1 MPKKTTKTK
10 GKGKST
16 HSPKFTLSRQ
26 KYLESCQFHYEDDY
40 ENVKKTAKD
49 VLTILKY
56 IYSKKLEGGGDITRI
71 FQEGYL
77 QKAVKRTGT
86 QTYSQAKSQCQCGA
100 IDEDQFKKHTTLTRD
115 KYLEVYY
122 EDTDQWFPVQVTS
135 VKGDT
140 CSIVYLNDN
149 LEQTNQIE
157 SDIDISEL
165 ITDGVIEYASK
176 EDLEQV
182 RDKNHQDQ
190 RKNRETG
197 LVYSSDIHNII
208 PHTNVHD
215 TDLWNVAWK
224 NGMFSIC
231 GERKGPHSNQCASS
245 NLNRDIT
252 ISPHGWNSM
261 YCLVCGYALET
272 QNKQISFNS
281 DHILPIG
288 PAILLNCINTPC
300 NYAPIHSRCN
310 GIKSNYLP
318 VNEEGWNSEM
328 SGHNIGEV
336 LVDVQDNNDQGV
348 TQTSKR
354 WQIVNGENIKDTRV
368 NKYSHS
374 DYNTKH
380 KVKISNNVNNP
391 PGYWEEVHRRKW
403 FTYRL
408 YLCALD
414 SFQSF
419 ENNPSLK
426 PYQLFQLDGTTLTL
440 TANWQERLDARITQY
455 KECLEFA
462 NNNLRHLSSY
472 MMLGSNFD
480 ITVKNSIYNTFIDT
494 IINKNTSQEKDKS
507 EIIEELKVE
516 LQEIKEK
523 YVAEVA
529 EKVDIAESKRRRTL
543 ECINEHLR
551 KMKQERRNIDE
562 KVDDINTMTKLQA
575 DEMTQHQDL
584 LAQKEML
591 HDQNNLISHEIT
603 AVEAKLENNKQRLQQ
618 VKNYQ
623 LKQSLL
629 TNEVS
634 NVAEEIVTPAPPTKR
649 VSDERLE
656 QLNSYK
662 QNIIETYQKNTAEK
676 EIESLNTNI
685 AQKTAIKTEIDECRV
700 KIDRLVGEL
709 RSVDSE
715 ERVLTLKSRKELNT
729 KENNNILRDLRV
741 TIYGKNGLKR
751 QIQESQNQL
760 QVLLQRMSEI
770 QNDPNVTDQI
780 SGLDSLIATSQVYYQ
795 RESQMEMEE
804 KDIPTPEENRKT
816 LEIAHSLLGLSK
828 DVKTLNNDLDNDL
841 KKEIMKRDQVS
852 VDLQLSR
859 EKLMGNPTL
868 NQQYKNLE
876 PILSGNNAFRELKIL
891 ADQASN
897 RDYLLAKEEYVTHPI
912 VTPYLLSPAPIRS
925 QEEETPDDQTLD
937 SNLSRSFYVSD
948 IDTFSQGIEKCFQE
962 YNT

>member
-10 GKGKST
+10 GNKT
-16 HSPKFTLSRQ
+16 RSPKFTLNRQ
-26 KYLESCQFHYEDDY
+26 KYLESCQFHYGDDY

-49 VLTILKY
+49 ILTILKY
-56 IYSKKLEGGGDITRI
+56 IYSQTLEGGGDITRI

-100 IDEDQFKKHTTLTRD
+100 IDEDQFKKHTTLTRG

-122 EDTDQWFPVQVTS
+122 QDTDLWYPVQVTD
-135 VKGDT
+135 VNVRDDT
-140 CSIVYLNDN
+140 CSIVYLDEN
-149 LEQTNQIE
+149 LDPTDEIE

-165 ITDGVIEYASK
+165 INDGVIEYTSK
-176 EDLEQV
+176 EDLQQV
-182 RDKNHQDQ
+182 RDKNHPDQ
-190 RKNRETG
+190 RKNRVSG
-197 LVYSSDIHNII
+197 LVYTSDVHNVIQPTYIH
-208 PHTNVHD
+208 HSK
-215 TDLWNVAWK
+215 LWNEAWK
-224 NGMFSIC
+224 NGTFSIC
-231 GERKGPHSNQCASS
+231 GERKGPHSNQCVSS
-245 NLNRDIT
+245 NLKRDIT

-310 GIKSNYLP
+310 GIKSNHLP
-318 VNEEGWNSEM
+318 VNEEGWNTEM
-328 SGHNIGEV
+328 SGHNMDEV
-336 LVDVQDNNDQGV
+336 LVDVQDDNDQGV

-391 PGYWEEVHRRKW
+391 PGYWEEGHRRKW

-426 PYQLFQLDGTTLTL
+426 PYQLFQLNGTTLTL
-440 TANWQERLDARITQY
+440 TANWQGRLDARITQY

-462 NNNLRHLSSY
+462 NNNLKHLSSY

-494 IINKNTSQEKDKS
+494 IINKNTSQEKDKG

-523 YVAEVA
+523 YVAEVT
-529 EKVDIAESKRRRTL
+529 EKVDIAESKRRLTL
-543 ECINEHLR
+543 ECINEHLE
-551 KMKQERRNIDE
+551 KMKQERRKIDE
-562 KVDDINTMTKLQA
+562 KVDDINTMAELHS
-575 DEMTQHQDL
+575 DEMTQHHDL

-591 HDQNNLISHEIT
+591 DEQNNLIRQEIT
-603 AVEAKLENNKQRLQQ
+603 AVEAKLKNNKQRLQQ

-629 TNEVS
+629 TNDVS

-649 VSDERLE
+649 VSDERAE

-676 EIESLNTNI
+676 EIESLNANI
-685 AQKTAIKTEIDECRV
+685 AQKTAIKKEIDKCQR
-700 KIDRLVGEL
+700 KIDNLVGEL
-709 RSVDSE
+709 RKVDSE
-715 ERVLTLKSRKELNT
+715 ERVLTLKSRKNLNT
-729 KENNNILRDLRV
+729 KENNNILRDLRA
-741 TIYGKNGLKR
+741 TIYGKNELDR
-751 QIQESQNQL
+751 QIQGAQNQL

-780 SGLDSLIATSQVYYQ
+780 SGLDSLIATSQV
-795 RESQMEMEE
+795 EIEE
-804 KDIPTPEENRKT
+804 KDIPISEENSKT
-816 LEIAHSLLGLSK
+816 FEIAHSLLSLSK
-828 DVKTLNNDLDNDL
+828 DVNRLNSDLDNDL
-841 KKEIMKRDQVS
+841 EKEIKKKDQVS
-852 VDLQLSR
+852 DHLQRSVK
-859 EKLMGNPTL
+859 KLMDKPTL
-868 NQQYKNLE
+868 NQQYQKLE
-876 PILSGNNAFRELKIL
+876 PSLSGNDAFRELKIL

-897 RDYLLAKEEYVTHPI
+897 RDYLLAKEEYVTPPI
-912 VTPYLLSPAPIRS
+912 VSQYLLSPPPIRS
-925 QEEETPDDQTLD
+925 QEDQTPDDLTLD

-948 IDTFSQGIEKCFQE
+948 IDTYSQGIEKCFQE